1 MSANPAPP
9 NSEGARALARSLFG
23 FALLA
28 WLPLALTWL
37 LLLFSPASPDAA
49 YEQLRRALIVACGLV
64 AAIAFAGLIG
74 SYRLSADNS
83 LRIAGRIAS
92 ALGNRALC
100 LLLLVALVEINIIGA
115 VLLPDIAPAITIPGR
130 LLLFCWTLL
139 LGGILLTLHWGH
151 VKAAAHRYRGISA
164 AFGLFIAGVVVVANL
179 FVVSNQFVMRSGIQ
193 GRLRGALD
201 YRKLAFVDD
210 GSMPSS
216 QQFWAEQG
224 RSRVRWLPY
233 SYWTVEPIAG
243 EFVNVNSAG
252 LRRTARYTQA
262 ETAPRIY
269 FFGGSSMW
277 GEGVRDAQTIPSQ
290 LAKLLA
296 DSDRPIVAENYAQTG
311 YVSRQDLILFQ
322 AQLGQGN
329 LPQLAV
335 FYQGFNDVF
344 SAWLQGLVGIPLRES
359 QRVSDV
365 EAGRLLR
372 SGQPVLQ
379 LPAANLRQ
387 YDWSLVA
394 GSGATAEAIAENWL
408 ANRRLIRAAANEFG
422 VSVLFVWQPALFAK
436 STPTPTEAR
445 IQAQL
450 DDELPG
456 FVELYRDV
464 SDFLRDRAL
473 TEGWQDL
480 VFLTD
485 LFRDHS
491 GEIFFDRVHI
501 NEIGNMIVAQSLL
514 DYLAAAL
521 EAA

>member
-1 MSANPAPP
+1 MSANASAPA
-9 NSEGARALARSLFG
+9 SDGTRALARSLFG

-64 AAIAFAGLIG
+64 LAISFAGLIG
-74 SYRLSADNS
+74 SYRLSGDNS

-92 ALGNRALC
+92 PLGNRGLC
-100 LLLLVALVEINIIGA
+100 LLLLVGLIEINIIGA
-115 VLLPDIAPAITIPGR
+115 VLLPDIAPAITNPGR
-130 LLLFCWTLL
+130 LLIFCWSLL
-139 LGGILLTLHWGH
+139 LGGVLLTLHWRH
-151 VKAAAHRYRGISA
+151 VKAAALRYRGISA

-224 RSRVRWLPY
+224 RTRVRWLPY

-243 EFVNVNSAG
+243 EYINVDADG
-252 LRRTARYTQA
+252 LRRTVQFAPD

-277 GEGVRDAQTIPSQ
+277 GEGARDAQTIPSQ

-296 DSDRPIVAENYAQTG
+296 ESGLPVVAQNYAQTG

-322 AQLGQGN
+322 AQLAQGN
-329 LPQLAV
+329 LPRLAL

-379 LPAANLRQ
+379 LPAADLRQ

-394 GSGATAEAIAENWL
+394 ETGATAEAIAESWL
-408 ANRRLIRAAANEFG
+408 ANRRLIRASAAEFG
-422 VSVLFVWQPALFAK
+422 VSVFFVWQPALFAK
-436 STPTPTEAR
+436 TALTPTEAG
-445 IQAQL
+445 ILAQL
-450 DDELPG
+450 DEELPG

-464 SDFLRDRAL
+464 TAILRDEAL
-473 TEGWQDL
+473 AESWEDL

-485 LFRDHS
+485 VFRDHS

-501 NEIGNMIVAQSLL
+501 NEVGNMIVAQALL
-514 DYLAAAL
+514 QDLATAL
-521 EAA
+521 RAS